1 MPTQSRPSVA
11 FRYLALILCAIPALC
26 FADTNSDQVQYT
38 QKTVQAQMQEL
49 QDRMFRLADL
59 TRDAEPDDS
68 ARLLMALR
76 KAREQLILEQMH
88 DILDELSHSDL
99 ARASDEQS
107 QVLVKLE
114 ELKKLLTST
123 DLDMQMRLEQLRTLS
138 AAIAKL
144 DVAIKEEKRQRD
156 QTGAY
161 SQQQAQGKLDLKLLT
176 GSQQD
181 QRQNRKATETVA
193 ATVKDLGPGPA
204 KASDTLGNACQSMS
218 LAEGA
223 FGGNRSSDAR
233 GLQSNAVDAMQR
245 ARDQLESE
253 RQKIL
258 DQLQSQVRKQVI
270 QSLQEMLNRQKN
282 VRNATESIVGRL
294 PSGDPQTL
302 ARVARLSPPEN
313 AIVRICDDTNDLIKE
328 TEFSVAL
335 PPALAEIHDSC
346 AAISDRLQ
354 SGMANDA
361 TIAAEKQVEQDLQDL
376 IDTFKE
382 LQSDPGPPCNCRGCK
397 GNKNKLIAE
406 LKVLRM
412 LQSRVNKQTIQA
424 DASRGVTTQP
434 SDAII
439 TSINSI
445 RGRQSDIQQ
454 AAEQI
459 HRELAGY

>member
-1 MPTQSRPSVA
+1 MSKDSRPPVA
-11 FRYLALILCAIPALC
+11 FRYLALIVCTMPSICA
-26 FADTNSDQVQYT
+26 ADTNSDQVQYT

-99 ARASDEQS
+99 SKASDEQT

-144 DVAIKEEKRQRD
+144 DGAIKEEKRQRD
-156 QTGAY
+156 QTGQY
-161 SQQQAQGKLDLKLLT
+161 SEQQAQGKLNPNLLT
-176 GSQQD
+176 GSKQD
-181 QRQNRKATETVA
+181 QQQNRKATETVA

-223 FGGNRSSDAR
+223 FGGNRASDAQ
-233 GLQSNAVDAMQR
+233 GLQSNAVDSMQR
-245 ARDQLESE
+245 ARDQLEAE

-270 QSLQEMLNRQKN
+270 QNLQDMLDRQKN

-313 AIVRICDDTNDLIKE
+313 TIVRLCDDTNDLIKE

-354 SGMANDA
+354 SGVANEA

-382 LQSDPGPPCNCRGCK
+382 LQSDPGPPSNCRGCK

-424 DASRGVTTQP
+424 DASRATTQP
-434 SDAII
+434 SDLLTTNINAI
-439 TSINSI
+439 
-445 RGRQSDIQQ
+445 RDRQSDIQQ

>member
-1 MPTQSRPSVA
+1 MT
-11 FRYLALILCAIPALC
+11 LCAFTAIC
-26 FADTNSDQVQYT
+26 RADTNSDQVQYT
-38 QKTVQAQMQEL
+38 QRTVQAQMQEL

-59 TRDAEPDDS
+59 TRDSEPDDS

-99 ARASDEQS
+99 SKATDEQT
-107 QVLVKLE
+107 QVLVKLD

-123 DLDMQMRLEQLRTLS
+123 DLDMQMRLEQLRTLT

-144 DVAIKEEKRQRD
+144 DTAIKEEKRQRD
-156 QTGAY
+156 QTGQY
-161 SQQQAQGKLDLKLLT
+161 SQQQAQKKLDPKLLA
-176 GSQQD
+176 GSQSD
-181 QRQNRKATETVA
+181 QRQNRKATEAVA

-223 FGGNRSSDAR
+223 LGGSRPSDAQ
-233 GLQSNAVDAMQR
+233 GLQTNAVDTMKR
-245 ARDQLESE
+245 ARDQLDAE
-253 RQKIL
+253 RNKIL
-258 DQLQSQVRKQVI
+258 DELQGQVRKQVI
-270 QSLQEMLNRQKN
+270 QNLQEMLDRQKN
-282 VRNATESIVGRL
+282 VRNATESIVERL

-328 TEFSVAL
+328 TDFSVAL

-346 AAISDRLQ
+346 AAISDHLQ
-354 SGMANDA
+354 SGIASET

-376 IDTFKE
+376 IDTFKQ
-382 LQSDPGPPCNCRGCK
+382 LQSDPGPPGNCRGCK
-397 GNKNKLIAE
+397 GNKNKLLAE
-406 LKVLRM
+406 LKVLRV
-412 LQSRVNKQTIQA
+412 LQSRVNKQTIQT
-424 DASRGVTTQP
+424 DASRATTQP
-434 SDAII
+434 SDVLA
-439 TSINSI
+439 TSINSL
-445 RGRQSDIQQ
+445 RDHQSDIQH